1 MICTTNE
8 YAHNRNLCDFSYHTH
23 THSCDLAQL
32 SLTAETA
39 EMAVE
44 IAVAATSMS
53 QDKSPQGQDMYI
65 YNVVVIRKVATE
77 TSRYY

>member
-1 MICTTNE
+1 MSLHTIEICVTF
-8 YAHNRNLCDFSYHTH
+8 CITH

-44 IAVAATSMS
+44 IAVAATRSTSMS
-53 QDKSPQGQDMYI
+53 QDKSPQGQDM
-65 YNVVVIRKVATE
+65 
-77 TSRYY
+77 